1 MIHRHQEQHMQ
12 QTHYLIVGASHAALA
27 AVQAIRMHDDTGS
40 VTVISKDDAL
50 PYSPTVLPYVV
61 SGRSDPQRVFL
72 RDDAYFSEHNVN
84 YLKGAAVTAIAAADK
99 RVSLASGEQI
109 AYEKLLL
116 ATGAAPQLPPVPGL
130 DTVDFHV
137 LRSLDDALRL
147 RDALT
152 GTRQAIVLGAGLVGM
167 HAAENLAKAGAQVT
181 VVEMQPTVLA
191 GYFDRDAA
199 AIIENAFAAKGVRL
213 LMGNKVV
220 KLAPGEQGKGA
231 RVTLGDG
238 TELQSDLLL
247 VSTGVAPVMDYLNG
261 SGAQTERGIVVDDT
275 MRTSIDNIWAAG
287 DVAQA
292 RGFYDGAKII
302 NGILPDAVEQGKI
315 AGMAMAGDPALKN
328 YPGGVPLNTYT
339 FFGQQAVSV
348 GSQSE
353 GEVAVREVDVPGK
366 RYLKIMMKDGR
377 LTGIF
382 GINVAFDPGVMWELI
397 LRRIDLAPVR
407 EQFLADPQRTARV
420 LMSRTWR

>member
-1 MIHRHQEQHMQ
+1 MQ

-40 VTVISKDDAL
+40 VTVVSKDDAL

-72 RDDAYFSEHNVN
+72 RDDAYFAQHKVN
-84 YLKGAAVTAIAAADK
+84 YLKGAAVTSIASADN
-99 RVSLASGEQI
+99 RVSLSSGEEI

-130 DTVDFHV
+130 DAVEFHV

-152 GTRQAIVLGAGLVGM
+152 ETRQAVVLGAGLVGM

-191 GYFDRDAA
+191 GYFDREAA
-199 AIIENAFAAKGVRL
+199 GIIEETFAAKGVRL

-220 KLAPGEQGKGA
+220 KLAPRGQGKGA
-231 RVTLGDG
+231 VVTLADG
-238 TELQSDLLL
+238 AELQAELLL
-247 VSTGVAPVMDYLNG
+247 VSTGVAPVMDYLDG
-261 SGAQTERGIVVDDT
+261 SGAETGRGIVVDDT
-275 MRTSIDNIWAAG
+275 MRTNVHNIWAAG

-302 NGILPDAVEQGKI
+302 NGILPDAVEQGRI
-315 AGMAMAGDPALKN
+315 AGMAMAGDPALKD
-328 YPGGVPLNTYT
+328 YPGGVPLNTYS

-348 GSQSE
+348 GSQNE
-353 GEVAVREVDVPGK
+353 GEVVAHEADPANK
-366 RYLKIMMKDGR
+366 RYLKIVMKDNR

-382 GINVAFDPGVMWELI
+382 AINVAFDPGVMWQLI
-397 LRRIDLAPVR
+397 LRRIDLSPVMK
-407 EQFLADPQRTARV
+407 EFLADPQRTARV